1 MGIERDTGAMKGTGY
16 GRLNQAAQL
25 RLRSG
30 LEMHREMRMPSH
42 IEGEDIIMAGQA
54 SYQDGMRT
62 RANWKP
68 GYLYL
73 TKERLIF
80 MQGANKVF
88 EVLLSSLEN
97 ISIVQRD
104 WVPKKKVEQLQL
116 IQKADSVK
124 RVFCLFARKLK
135 EWKKAIEVFAKG
147 DGKGD

>member
-1 MGIERDTGAMKGTGY
+1 MGSERDTGAMKGTGY
-16 GRLNQAAQL
+16 GRLNPQAQL

-30 LEMHREMRMPSH
+30 LEMHREMQMPSH

-73 TKERLIF
+73 TRERLIF

-88 EVLLSSLEN
+88 EVLLSSLKD

-104 WVPKKKVEQLQL
+104 WVPKKKVGQLQL

-124 RVFCLFARKLK
+124 RVFHLFARKLK

-147 DGKGD
+147 GGKDV

>member
-1 MGIERDTGAMKGTGY
+1 MEVDRDMGAMKVTGY
-16 GRLNQAAQL
+16 GHFNPQTEL

-30 LEMHREMRMPSH
+30 LEMHRQMEMPSD
-42 IEGEDIIMAGQA
+42 IEGEEVIKAGQA
-54 SYQDGMRT
+54 SYQDGMVT

-80 MQGANKVF
+80 MQGANKLF
-88 EVLLSSLEN
+88 EVLLNSLED

-116 IQKADSVK
+116 IQEADSVK
-124 RVFCLFARKLK
+124 RVLYFFARNLE
-135 EWKKAIEVFAKG
+135 EWKKAIEFQ
-147 DGKGD
+147 

>member
-73 TKERLIF
+73 TRERLMF

-104 WVPKKKVEQLQL
+104 WVPKKKVEQLQF
-116 IQKADSVK
+116 IQKADSVN
-124 RVFCLFARKLK
+124 RVFYLFARKLK

-147 DGKGD
+147 GGKDV

>member
-16 GRLNQAAQL
+16 GRLNPQAQL

-30 LEMHREMRMPSH
+30 LEMHREMQMPSH

-73 TKERLIF
+73 TRGRLIF

-88 EVLLSSLEN
+88 EVLLSSLKD

-124 RVFCLFARKLK
+124 RVFYLFARNLE
-135 EWKKAIEVFAKG
+135 EWKKTIEFSAKG
-147 DGKGD
+147 DAKDG

>member
-1 MGIERDTGAMKGTGY
+1 MGIERDTGAMKKTGY
-16 GRLNQAAQL
+16 GRFNPQAQL

-30 LEMHREMRMPSH
+30 LEMQREMEMPSD
-42 IEGEDIIMAGQA
+42 IEGEDVIMAGQA
-54 SYQDGMRT
+54 SYQDGMVT

-80 MQGANKVF
+80 LQGANKLF
-88 EVLLSSLEN
+88 EISLSSLKD

-116 IQKADSVK
+116 IQQSDSFK
-124 RVFCLFARKLK
+124 RVFFLFAGNLE
-135 EWKKAIEVFAKG
+135 EWKKAIELSKKEEG
-147 DGKGD
+147 KDG